1 MATPRRQHSA
11 KLRYLQYPFGHW
23 AYILKFH
30 CKGEFPVIFSYPFY
44 LPMASFV
51 QFPEHL
57 NPNPASVAIC
67 VCSARLLLDFTSLLG
82 LRGEELVGKGPCSQD
97 KLEQGEDKG
106 PEQEE
111 LVRSNDPCRLC
122 AKLQVRSVLQ
132 RHTGSFTLSPDRSQL
147 TPFPCLCQTKK
158 TGIAERRASGESLKG
173 KATAIQ

>member
-1 MATPRRQHSA
+1 M
-11 KLRYLQYPFGHW
+11 
-23 AYILKFH
+23 
-30 CKGEFPVIFSYPFY
+30 
-44 LPMASFV
+44 
-51 QFPEHL
+51 
-57 NPNPASVAIC
+57 
-67 VCSARLLLDFTSLLG
+67 
-82 LRGEELVGKGPCSQD
+82 GKGPCSQD

-111 LVRSNDPCRLC
+111 LVRSNDPSRLC